1 MSNTE
6 KSVQNPLQTLK
17 DNWFIVVFFF
27 GMAVTWGSFAQKDS
41 VQEARIEI
49 LESKI
54 EKADSTIRDIGNTLV
69 EINTTLKFIQEKLN
83 KE

>member
-1 MSNTE
+1 MSSSDKNT
-6 KSVQNPLQTLK
+6 SNPLQSLK
-17 DNWFIVVFFF
+17 DNWFIIVFFL

-54 EKADSTIRDIGNTLV
+54 EKVDSTIRGIGNTLV